1 MTIEVMLMI
10 GVVSMLVIISLLLL
24 SVLKGIADTLD
35 QRKEFF
41 IKQSEWMNDIYNF
54 IFDANNISKKN
65 KVIIGEEQPEVDHQA
80 MFIEGLKEIEKLNNK
95 KHNS

>member
-10 GVVSMLVIISLLLL
+10 GIVFMLMIISLLLL

-41 IKQSEWMNDIYNF
+41 IKQAEWMNDIYSF
-54 IFDANNISKKN
+54 MFDSDNIGNKN
-65 KVIIGEEQPEVDHQA
+65 KIIVGDEQPDVDHQA
-80 MFIEGLKEIEKLNNK
+80 MFIEGLKELEKLNQK
-95 KHNS
+95 

>member
-10 GVVSMLVIISLLLL
+10 GTVFMLLIISLLLL

-41 IKQSEWMNDIYNF
+41 IKQAEWMNDIYNF
-54 IFDANNISKKN
+54 IFDSDNIGNKN
-65 KVIIGEEQPEVDHQA
+65 KIIVGDEQPDVDHQA
-80 MFIEGLKEIEKLNNK
+80 MFNEGLKEIEKLNQK
-95 KHNS
+95 

>member
-10 GVVSMLVIISLLLL
+10 GTIFMLVIISLLLL

-41 IKQSEWMNDIYNF
+41 IKQAEWMNDIYNF
-54 IFDANNISKKN
+54 IFDSDNIGNKN
-65 KVIIGEEQPEVDHQA
+65 KIIVGDEQPDVDHQA
-80 MFIEGLKEIEKLNNK
+80 MFNEGLKEIEKLNQK
-95 KHNS
+95 

>member
-10 GVVSMLVIISLLLL
+10 GTIFMLVIISLLLL

-41 IKQSEWMNDIYNF
+41 IKQAEWMNDIYNF
-54 IFDANNISKKN
+54 IFDNDNIGNKN
-65 KVIIGEEQPEVDHQA
+65 KIIVGDEQPDVDHQA
-80 MFIEGLKEIEKLNNK
+80 MFNEGLKEIEKLNQK
-95 KHNS
+95 

>member
-10 GVVSMLVIISLLLL
+10 GIVFMLLIISLLLL

-41 IKQSEWMNDIYNF
+41 IKQAEWMNDIYNF
-54 IFDANNISKKN
+54 IFDSDNIGNKN
-65 KVIIGEEQPEVDHQA
+65 KIIVGDEQPDVDHQA
-80 MFIEGLKEIEKLNNK
+80 MFNEGLKEIEKLNQK
-95 KHNS
+95 

>member
-10 GVVSMLVIISLLLL
+10 GTLFMLLIISLLLL

-41 IKQSEWMNDIYNF
+41 IKQAEWMNDIYNF
-54 IFDANNISKKN
+54 IFDSDNIGNKN
-65 KVIIGEEQPEVDHQA
+65 KIIVGDEQPDVDHQA
-80 MFIEGLKEIEKLNNK
+80 MFNEGLKEIEKLNQK
-95 KHNS
+95 